1 METIKFQNLI
11 QAITGKDLKIN
22 TNDTEIV
29 NGKEYTIY
37 RTLPLTERNISFAW
51 KAAITNEKL
60 LRSFITAYTTKY
72 REPNPR
78 AYDYMAKVYGESARW
93 ENKTELEKEYA
104 YSHHSSNMYGKQEL
118 MKQIEENFK
127 SDTMYNTMILYG
139 FYATE
144 YGVGIFS
151 LFEFDSVI
159 KAIKQMKEYLN
170 AKCIPYKNEYSDARW
185 VYRFKLN
192 LTKEAHEAL
201 LHNFAQQIKNNSTA

>member
-1 METIKFQNLI
+1 MQTTNFQNLI
-11 QAITGKDLKIN
+11 QAITGRDFIIK

-29 NGKEYTIY
+29 NGKEYLIY
-37 RTLPLTERNISFAW
+37 RTLPLTDRDISFTW
-51 KAAITNEKL
+51 KAALTNEKL

-78 AYDYMAKVYGESARW
+78 AYDWSVRTYGESARW
-93 ENKTELEKEYA
+93 ENKTDLEKEYA

-127 SDTMYNTMILYG
+127 SETMYNTMILYG

-151 LFEFDSVI
+151 LFEFESI
-159 KAIKQMKEYLN
+159 TRAIQQMKEYLN
-170 AKCIPYKNEYSDARW
+170 KKSIPFINEYSDARW
-185 VYRFKLN
+185 VLRFKLN
-192 LTKEAHEAL
+192 LTKEAHQSL
-201 LHNFAQQIKNNSTA
+201 LNNFA